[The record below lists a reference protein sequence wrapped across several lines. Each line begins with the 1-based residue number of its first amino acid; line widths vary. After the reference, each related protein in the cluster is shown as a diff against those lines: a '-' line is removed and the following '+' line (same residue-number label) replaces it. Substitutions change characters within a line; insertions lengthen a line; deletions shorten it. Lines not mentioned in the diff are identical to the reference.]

1 MQNTYTPSASPA
13 INAVEAL
20 ATSPVTAAAPVV
32 QHDTA
37 IASPQTVVNVRQHFE
52 QLVAEREA
60 WQDNAYRASNDQLY
74 ALLQKCYATYK
85 AMSMDTDEAKE
96 LRSAL
101 TDYINLKG
109 LKFNSGTHTI
119 VKIVKCVFG
128 VDRRR
133 VSAYGIVLRHA
144 LSKNV
149 SVLDIPAFIRDK
161 GGVEE
166 IRLVKAPNAMTAK
179 QKATVAAEAV
189 HAESM
194 GVFASA
200 ALSAKLDAGNIGKA
214 VVLVGT
220 WQADGSVIVRTV
232 VQNDTAVNTALA
244 SYYSTNKD
252 AVKKQAQQQ
261 DAANDEQLKQ
271 KAISAATAA
280 AVMNG

>member
-1 MQNTYTPSASPA
+1 MQNTVALSFSPVFS
-13 INAVEAL
+13 AVEAL
-20 ATSPVTAAAPVV
+20 ATTPAVAAATVV
-32 QHDTA
+32 QHDTV
-37 IASPQTVVNVRQHFE
+37 IAPSQAVVNVRQHFE
-52 QLVAEREA
+52 QLVAERQA

-85 AMSMDTDEAKE
+85 AMSMDTAEAKA

-128 VDRRR
+128 ADRRR
-133 VSAYGIVLRHA
+133 VSAYGIVLRTA
-144 LSKNV
+144 LSKSLAV
-149 SVLDIPAFIRDK
+149 MDIPAFIRNE

-166 IRLVKAPNAMTAK
+166 IRLAKAPNAMSAK

-189 HAESM
+189 KAETL

-200 ALSAKLDAGNIGKA
+200 ALGAKLDAGNIGKA
-214 VVLVGT
+214 VVLVGS
-220 WQADGSVIVRTV
+220 WQADGSVIIRTV

-252 AVKKQAQQQ
+252 AVQKQAQQQ
-261 DAANDEQLKQ
+261 QAANDDQIKQ
-271 KAISAATAA
+271 QAISTATAA
-280 AVMNG
+280 AVVNG